1 MQRIF
6 QSAALLLLT
15 ALIGAPLAQAGRSC
29 RMQVTTGHCSNC
41 PTPQPPSNSE
51 NRAKANS
58 SCCRISAA
66 RPGPKLTPQPA
77 TAYVLTPPVLGLS
90 DALPPSP
97 VLLGSAANSSVP
109 PLFSPQALL
118 CTFLI

>member
-15 ALIGAPLAQAGRSC
+15 ALVGAPLAQAARSC
-29 RMQVTTGHCSNC
+29 RMPGAAHCSNC
-41 PTPQPPSNSE
+41 PMPQPPLDSDNQ
-51 NRAKANS
+51 AKANS

-66 RPGPKLTPQPA
+66 RPFPNLTPQPS
-77 TAYVLTPPVLGLS
+77 TAYVLTPPVLDIGA
-90 DALPPSP
+90 ALTPSL
-97 VLLGSAANSSVP
+97 VLLSSAANSSGP
-109 PLFSPQALL
+109 PVFSPQALL